1 MSTFQF
7 WTKLCR
13 PGDAP
18 RIAPLIRALALEEG
32 ADAAEV
38 DEIETVVDALL
49 QTGASDFVIAEV
61 EGEPVGCLQISYR
74 LSTWHALPY
83 AYIEDF
89 YLAPGV
95 RGRGVG
101 TKLLDYALQR
111 AEGQKADRILLDVR
125 DSNSAAQ
132 RLYTR
137 LGFTATGS
145 GLWSRGL
152 PLGDT
157 YCDTDATLAAIEER
171 RGTAGAEDR

>member
-1 MSTFQF
+1 MSAFQF

-13 PGDAP
+13 PGDAD

-38 DEIETVVDALL
+38 DQIEMVVDALL
-49 QTGASDFVIAEV
+49 QSGASDFVIAEV

-89 YLAPGV
+89 YLAPQV

-111 AEGQKADRILLDVR
+111 AEGQKAYQIMLDVR
-125 DSNSAAQ
+125 DANSAAQ
-132 RLYTR
+132 RLYGR
-137 LGFTATGS
+137 FGFARSGS
-145 GLWSRGL
+145 GLWSRSL
-152 PLGDT
+152 PLGDS

-171 RGTAGAEDR
+171 SGAEQP